1 MKKIKWLLLLVF
13 ILLPVKAHAADFGT
27 SLGGNQTIN
36 AGSQFTITVSAVNAT
51 NLMGLD
57 GALSFDSSKISFVSA
72 SSLNGYAITVGSN
85 LVADNTTGNTG
96 TFGIAILTFRAT
108 GSFTAG
114 QSTTI
119 SLSNVGGTNGSN
131 LFGTGSSVAINV
143 AIPKSTNS
151 DLSSLTVNNSLVS
164 GFNSGT
170 KYYTLTVNNNISSI
184 SIGATVADGRSWVSG
199 IGSYA
204 LNVYSNTFY
213 VTVTSESGNRSVYTI
228 NIIRKDANGL
238 TAPLSTNN
246 LLGALAIEGYNIG
259 FDANKLEYALTVENN
274 ISSVKLTATP
284 QDSKA
289 KVATEGDF
297 GNLEIGDNLVKIIVT
312 AENGDKKTYTV
323 TIKRKEEGPT
333 TTLDQ
338 LIKVIDSTTAK
349 QINVEIKDEK
359 TVITSD
365 MISSIKKSSKNLTI
379 NYYNGDSVAY
389 KWEING
395 AAFDDI
401 SSMDVGISFDTDNK
415 DKIADLTNYA
425 DNLYLNFAYSGAL
438 PSDTYISINV
448 SSKYKDGDVVNLY
461 YYDDKTNEI
470 KLVYD
475 DLKVKN
481 GYLKFSIDHC
491 SEYILSMANYMEEN
505 NDNSGYKTVCYF
517 LGLAVICLTG
527 KVVYDF
533 LRKKQKNNLSK

>member
-1 MKKIKWLLLLVF
+1 VF
-13 ILLPVKAHAADFGT
+13 ILLPVKAHAAGFST
-27 SLGGNQTIN
+27 SLGANQAIN
-36 AGSQFTITVSAVNAT
+36 AGSQFTITVSGVNAT
-51 NLMGLD
+51 NLMGLV
-57 GALSFDSSKISFVSA
+57 GSLSFDSSKISFVSA
-72 SSLNGYAITVGSN
+72 SGLNGYTITVGSN

-96 TFGIAILTFRAT
+96 TFGIATLTFRAN
-108 GSFTAG
+108 GGFTAG

-119 SLSNVGGTNGSN
+119 SLSNVVGSDGVNNLSGT
-131 LFGTGSSVAINV
+131 SSAVTISV

-204 LNVYSNTFY
+204 LKVYSNTFY
-213 VTVTSESGNRSVYTI
+213 ITVTSESGNRSVYTLT
-228 NIIRKDANGL
+228 IIRKDANGL

-246 LLGALAIEGYNIG
+246 LLSSLVIENYNIG

-284 QDSKA
+284 QDGKSKIT
-289 KVATEGDF
+289 TEGDF

-365 MISSIKKSSKNLTI
+365 MISSIKKNSKNLTI

-395 AAFDDI
+395 TAFGDI

-415 DKIADLTNYA
+415 EKIANLTNYA

-438 PSDTYISINV
+438 PNDTYVSINV
-448 SSKYKDGDVVNLY
+448 SSKYKDGDIVNLY
-461 YYDDKTNEI
+461 YYDDKANEI

-491 SEYILSMANYMEEN
+491 SEYILSMANYTKEN
-505 NDNSGYKTVCYF
+505 NDNSSYKTVCYF

-533 LRKKQKNNLSK
+533 LRKRQKNNLSK